1 MLVINSR
8 KKDRVLSNKE
18 LSDVWNVATEKGD
31 FSNQHYRNLLSL
43 LITFG
48 AMTQEVRLSTW
59 AEWDF
64 NEMIWTVPKV
74 HS

>member
-1 MLVINSR
+1 M
-8 KKDRVLSNKE
+8 
-18 LSDVWNVATEKGD
+18 ATEKGD